1 MGGEVGVA
9 QGEKPITVGQT
20 KGLSLKKNLVWIT
33 LGGATDLLCQ
43 WGLIALIS
51 RLMNVEAV
59 GLYGLAMVIVT
70 PLLAFAN
77 LGLREA
83 QATDVRHNHPF
94 GHYLTLRSLTNIAA
108 LFAIALA
115 AWAMGLGPAGM
126 TVVLLFG
133 MARVIE
139 AQSNAYH
146 GLFQLR
152 ERMDFIAQ
160 SNVMRS
166 LSALVFFT
174 AGLQLGG
181 DLRAGCLGL
190 IAASLMTLIFN
201 DIRRARWLQAHR
213 EGEGAASAT
222 RLVWDMR
229 RLAKLAHHALPLG
242 FVAVLSALQT
252 NIPRFAIE
260 HSLGLEALGYFTAVV
275 APYAAASRMATFLAQ
290 AASSRMAQR
299 HSSGAWR
306 DFAMLLAKMGGLG
319 LAGGIAG
326 VLIAF
331 FLGREVL
338 TLLYTPEYADYA
350 DLLLLAMIAALFR
363 QVATMWHFGTIAAR
377 RFRLHLLQS
386 VLVVISITA
395 GSYLLI
401 GPYGLWGA
409 GVVLIVAGIV
419 HFTVVATIAA
429 IIVRDLFLENAA
441 EKAD

>member
-1 MGGEVGVA
+1 MA
-9 QGEKPITVGQT
+9 QGEKPISDRRPA
-20 KGLSLKKNLVWIT
+20 GLSLRKNLIWIT
-33 LGGATDLLCQ
+33 LGGATDLICQ
-43 WGLIALIS
+43 WGLIAVIS
-51 RLMNVEAV
+51 RMMNVEAV

-83 QATDVRHNHPF
+83 QATDVRHDHSF
-94 GHYLTLRSLTNIAA
+94 GHYLTLRSVTSVAA
-108 LFAIALA
+108 FLAFALA
-115 AWAMGLGPAGM
+115 AWAMSLGPTAVM
-126 TVVLLFG
+126 VVLLFG
-133 MARVIE
+133 TARIIE

-166 LSALVFFT
+166 LSSLVFFT

-190 IAASLMTLIFN
+190 IAASLMTLVVN
-201 DIRRARWLQAHR
+201 DIRRARWLQAHQ
-213 EGEGAASAT
+213 EGGDASSAT
-222 RLVWDMR
+222 RLVWEAR
-229 RLAKLAHHALPLG
+229 ELFRLAQHALPLG
-242 FVAVLSALQT
+242 FVAILSALQT

-260 HSLGLEALGYFTAVV
+260 HSLGLEALGYFTAVA

-299 HSSGAWR
+299 YSSGAVR

-326 VLIAF
+326 ILIALF
-331 FLGREVL
+331 FGREVL
-338 TLLYTPEYADYA
+338 SLLYTPAYADYA
-350 DLLLLAMIAALFR
+350 DLLLLVMIAALFR
-363 QVATMWHFGTIAAR
+363 QVATMWQFGTIAAR
-377 RFRLHLLQS
+377 RFRVHLLQY
-386 VLVVISITA
+386 VLVVLSLAA

-409 GVVLIVAGIV
+409 GIALIAAGMVHVA
-419 HFTVVATIAA
+419 VVAAIAA
-429 IIVRDLFLENAA
+429 IIMRDLASKNVTSG
-441 EKAD
+441 